1 MGGVAPRITWCRE
14 YTGLV
19 DGWRQN
25 FQASVDQ
32 TRRRLIV
39 VSELWC
45 EEKLPPGHP
54 FRPLLG
60 VKIGQLDAQDL
71 WYVLAEVERP
81 LKPRWKFFWLE
92 FGYRFAIREIIP
104 SEPQSNLRIGL
115 VIASPAEQQKLSK
128 LFREALTLVEEAD

>member
-1 MGGVAPRITWCRE
+1 MGRVAPSTWSRE

-32 TRRRLIV
+32 TRRRLII
-39 VSELWC
+39 VSELWYD
-45 EEKLPPGHP
+45 KGLPPDHP

-60 VKIGQLDAQDL
+60 LKIGLLDAEDL
-71 WYVLAEVERP
+71 WYVLAEIERP

-92 FGYRFAIREIIP
+92 FGYRFAIREIVP
-104 SEPQSNLRIGL
+104 SEPPSNLRIGI
-115 VIASPAEQQKLSK
+115 VIANPAQQQNLSK
-128 LFREALTLVEEAD
+128 LFREALALVEEVH